1 MPTRKNFDTIL
12 TTGSVLTLAACAAP
26 ARMHDITELNA
37 VGVRCGLALG
47 ELIQDES
54 EKRLLLLIKPG
65 ATVEQR
71 ACVTRW
77 AKRNSLKPVIV
88 DTIQFPAS

>member
-1 MPTRKNFDTIL
+1 MRPRR
-12 TTGSVLTLAACAAP
+12 LTLPLSISSLFLSACATP
-26 ARMHDITELNA
+26 QMHSTEQLNA
-37 VGVRCGLALG
+37 AGSACGLALG

-65 ATVEQR
+65 ATPEQR

-77 AKRNSLKPVIV
+77 AKRNGLKPVIV